1 MIVGI
6 DVGTQSLKAVVVDE
20 GLQICGE
27 AATAYQPVFPKPGW
41 AEHSPAVWESALAPT
56 IQRALEAAQVVPG
69 NVRALGIGGQL
80 DGCIA
85 VGGDGLPVHP
95 CLIWMDR
102 RAQDEIAGLPAVDIR
117 NRTGVIL
124 DPSHMAAKIKWLK
137 RNISGAETGCVY
149 HQPVSYLVYRLT
161 GNHVIDHGL
170 ASTSMLYSLSSRT
183 FDPWLLNLFGI
194 DCAELPDLA
203 DATDT
208 AGKLSVEGS
217 RLTGL
222 AAGIPVAVG
231 TGDDFS
237 TPLGAGAVAP
247 GRLVCVLGTAEVVGA
262 VHPTAAVDQGG
273 LVETHAFAG
282 QTYYIENPGWL
293 SGGALAWFN
302 QVFGL
307 HDFKQLDEL
316 ADSVPPGSDG
326 LTFLPGLSGTM
337 APEWVASARG
347 CFYGLTPAHG
357 TAHMARAMLEGPA
370 FAMRDVI
377 DRLNAMGVETR
388 SILALGGGAN
398 SSTWVKIRSDLTG
411 LPVEV
416 PATVDTAPVGSALLA
431 AVAAGIQPDLMTA
444 AQVVGGAGVMH
455 TVAPDPTVKP
465 AYDQAHAAYRRLF
478 DCLRPM
484 FYEAGDG

>member
-6 DVGTQSLKAVVVDE
+6 DVGTQSLKAVVLDE
-20 GLQICGE
+20 GLDICGE
-27 AATAYQPVFPKPGW
+27 AATAYQPAFPKPGW
-41 AEHSPAVWESALAPT
+41 AEQAPAVWESALAPT
-56 IQRALEAAQVVPG
+56 INQALKAAHVAPDRVK
-69 NVRALGIGGQL
+69 ALGIGGQL

-102 RAQDEIAGLPAVDIR
+102 RAQDEIAGLPAIEIR

-137 RNISGAETGCVY
+137 RHITAARTGCVF
-149 HQPVSYLVYRLT
+149 HQPVSYLVCRLT
-161 GNHVIDHGL
+161 GNHVMDHGL
-170 ASTSMLYSLSSRT
+170 ASTSMLYSLSART
-183 FDPWLLNLFGI
+183 FDSWLLDLFGI
-194 DCAELPDLA
+194 ETAELPALA
-203 DATDT
+203 DAADV
-208 AGKLSVEGS
+208 AGALSADGS

-237 TPLGAGAVAP
+237 TPLGAGAVSP

-262 VHPTAAVDQGG
+262 VHPTAIVDQGG

-282 QTYYIENPGWL
+282 ETYYIENPGWL

-307 HDFKQLDEL
+307 DDFRQLDDL
-316 ADSVPPGSDG
+316 ADSAPPGCDG

-337 APEWVASARG
+337 APEWIASARG

-370 FAMRDVI
+370 FAMRDVME
-377 DRLNAMGVETR
+377 RLNAMGVQTR
-388 SILALGGGAN
+388 SILVLGGGAN
-398 SSTWVKIRSDLTG
+398 SSTWTKIRSDLAG

-416 PATVDTAPVGSALLA
+416 PLTVDTAPVGSALLA

-444 AQVVGGAGVMH
+444 TQNVGGVRH
-455 TVAPDPTVKP
+455 TVQPDPTVKP
-465 AYDQAHAAYRRLF
+465 AYDDAYTAYRRLF

-484 FYEAGDG
+484 FR